1 MKKTRSHSSNRARK
15 AVCTVSAAALMLGVS
30 QAATVGLKFQ
40 INYCGAPQYVNA
52 VTATAFGI
60 STNGWQN
67 LTAMDTGYGGC
78 SGPLFYNLSEV
89 INTTTSTGGLQP
101 LPNGSLTVNWGASS
115 GNFSNWGGYP
125 RGGPFYDF
133 GGPTA
138 FPGEGEV
145 YAGFLRDGVNYGPSA
160 ANPGGPNPDNNQP
173 GYNVD
178 IIGLKSVFTN
188 TPYVVQVIASSDS
201 MQKLTNAFVI
211 DATLSTTQSVTYPST
226 PTPNDVGD
234 APWIRG
240 HGGGLS
246 TVTATALN
254 TDHLKV
260 VGNRAQHGAA
270 ASGHPKSEGFNNAS
284 TLAGLI
290 ITDKPVVTM
299 FPQPVSACGGDTV
312 TLNPYAIGVAPL
324 HYQWRKNGA
333 ALAGATASNYVIPS
347 ATIANGGN
355 YDLVVTNLYGSTT
368 SKVATV
374 TVDRLTISPRPSFTL
389 DSKPT
394 GTAANG
400 LDFGATW
407 LASNADSAGTNRS
420 GVMKFTA
427 ADPDQITIPGTANFD
442 SSAGTIMFWMRS
454 AGTTTNG
461 GIGAA
466 LLDRRTDN
474 GTNSGSGIIM
484 VQQDNGTIFT
494 SVALS
499 ANDMVSTK
507 SISDNKWHHIALV
520 FDQNNA
526 NSIYIDGTLD
536 ASTGNAAPWPWPTGQ
551 EIELGRSHDSAWE
564 AYNGLMDDFRFYNR
578 ILTDPEIASIHTS
591 GALVDTTALQVR
603 LNFDATPV
611 HGITITWQCPDGVL
625 QSATNVAGPYTD
637 VPSATS
643 PYSVPS
649 QSATKF
655 YRYRHTSQ
663 VIVSN
668 PYLM

>member
-15 AVCTVSAAALMLGVS
+15 MACTVSAAALMLGVS
-30 QAATVGLKFQ
+30 QAATVGLNFQ
-40 INYCGAPQYVNA
+40 VNYCADPRYAGFN

-60 STNGWQN
+60 GTNQWES
-67 LTAMDTGYGGC
+67 LTPMDTGYGCGATIAT
-78 SGPLFYNLSEV
+78 LNQL
-89 INTTTSTGGLQP
+89 INTSTLGGGLHP
-101 LPNGSLTVNWGASS
+101 LPNGSLNVSWSANMA
-115 GNFSNWGGYP
+115 NFSGFAGYVGGKATAGYD
-125 RGGPFYDF
+125 GPPPVPI
-133 GGPTA
+133 PT
-138 FPGEGEV
+138 GEWQI
-145 YAGFLRDGVNYGPSA
+145 YSGFLRDGVNFGPGSS
-160 ANPGGPNPDNNQP
+160 NGDNNQQN
-173 GYNVD
+173 YNVD
-178 IIGLKSVFTN
+178 IVGLKSVFTN
-188 TPYVVQVIASSDS
+188 TPFVIQLVAASDS
-201 MQKLTNAFVI
+201 MQKLTNAFII
-211 DATLSTTQSVTYPST
+211 DATLSSTQSVTYPST
-226 PTPNDVGD
+226 PFPFHDEGSTGG
-234 APWIRG
+234 WLRG

-246 TVTATALN
+246 TVSGTLN
-254 TDHLKV
+254 TDHV
-260 VGNRAQHGAA
+260 MITGNRAAHGTAGG
-270 ASGHPKSEGFNNAS
+270 SNGFDNAS
-284 TLAGLI
+284 TISAFI
-290 ITDKPVVTM
+290 VTDKPVVTM
-299 FPQPVSACGGDTV
+299 SPQPVSACGGDTI

-324 HYQWRKNGA
+324 HYEWRKDGA
-333 ALAGATASNYVIPS
+333 ALAGANASSYVIPS
-347 ATIANGGN
+347 ATAANGGN

-374 TVDRLTISPRPSFTL
+374 TVDRLTISPKPSFTL
-389 DSKPT
+389 DSKPR
-394 GTAANG
+394 GTPANG

-407 LASNADSAGTNRS
+407 LASNADSAGTNRT

-427 ADPDQITIPGTANFD
+427 ANPDQITIPGTTNFD
-442 SSAGTIMFWMRS
+442 SSSGTIMFWMRS

-484 VQQDNGTIFT
+484 VQQDDGTIYT

-499 ANDMVSTK
+499 ANDMVSTTP
-507 SISDNKWHHIALV
+507 ISDNKWHHIALV

-526 NSIYIDGTLD
+526 NSIYIDGVLD
-536 ASTGNAAPWPWPTGQ
+536 ASAGNLAPWPWPVGQ

-564 AYNGLMDDFRFYNR
+564 AYNGLMDDFRFYDR
-578 ILTDPEIASIHTS
+578 ILTDPEIASIHAN

-603 LNFDATPV
+603 LNFDSTPV

-637 VPSATS
+637 VPAATS

-649 QSATKF
+649 QSTTKF